1 MWAGWWLGLKTT
13 SELHSI
19 LREEAKFLLS
29 CTELSSLGTSWLQ
42 AVLLTS
48 LRGTSRKA
56 ADSSSAVDRLQARL
70 QTVSSTNSLHS
81 ILL

>member
-29 CTELSSLGTSWLQ
+29 CTELSSLGTS
-42 AVLLTS
+42 
-48 LRGTSRKA
+48 RKA

-70 QTVSSTNSLHS
+70 QTVS
-81 ILL
+81 